1 MMTGAVTVMKTRM
14 RMRTKS
20 QRLSLAPSA
29 KSLGAY
35 SLPFILQ
42 LGKLSHCLPRITHTL
57 FRKNTATKSSPVKT
71 KFRPR
76 EMNKAK
82 DDEDGGSGSG
92 VSEPADSIMDSSSE
106 EEADDEVDGMLGE

>member
-71 KFRPR
+71 KSRPR
-76 EMNKAK
+76 EMNRGK
-82 DDEDGGSGSG
+82 DDEDGGSG